1 MPSVRDL
8 IFISLLFSLTCG
20 SLAQLLFRDGGT
32 GWHLRTG
39 QIILAAHTVPRTD
52 PFSISTVGKPWYAWE
67 WLSDGAMGAAFNFAG
82 LYGISLLTSL
92 LVSGTFTLLYTMLR
106 RRGTGLFVSLVLVLL
121 TTGAATIHMFA
132 RPHVAS
138 WLLALAWLAIL
149 ESARQRNPRRL
160 LWLLPLML
168 LWVNLHAGFLLGF
181 VLLGCYWLEAIYAPQ
196 EANPFPPAWA
206 RWLGS
211 IGLGSVAATFANPY
225 GYNLHTHIYEY
236 LGSRFLMDHIQEF
249 QSPNFHGIPERC
261 FAALVL
267 LALLGLMLAR
277 TKLALRD
284 ALLLL
289 FAVYT
294 GLYASRNLPVSSI
307 LIAFVIGPIWSQALT
322 DASLNNLISRSPHG
336 PLARLAAWQTRMQ
349 ETDSRLRG
357 GAWILLALVIV
368 FWMTVHGGAL
378 GHALHMRAAFES
390 ARFPVQAVDF
400 LKSNDEREPVFS
412 TDQWGG
418 YLIYRL
424 YPEKVMVDDR
434 HDLYGVDFFKSYLK
448 ILHTEPGWTNTLDS
462 LHATRVLIPAQS
474 SLAGALEALP
484 EWKVEYRDS
493 TAVLFRKIGGNA
505 GSQ

>member
-8 IFISLLFSLTCG
+8 IFIALFFSLTCG

-39 QIILAAHTVPRTD
+39 QIILASHAVPRTD
-52 PFSISTVGKPWYAWE
+52 PFSVSNVGKAWYAWE
-67 WLSDGAMGAAFNFAG
+67 WLSDAAMGAAFNFAG

-92 LVSGTFTLLYTMLR
+92 VVAATFTLLYSLLR

-121 TTGAATIHMFA
+121 ATGAATIHMFA

-138 WLLALAWLAIL
+138 WLLVLVWLAIL
-149 ESARQRNPRRL
+149 ESARQRDSRRL
-160 LWLLPLML
+160 LWLLPVML

-181 VLLGCYWLEAIYAPQ
+181 VLLGCYWLEAIYARR
-196 EANPFPPAWA
+196 EANPFSPAWA
-206 RWLGS
+206 RWLAS
-211 IGLGSVAATFANPY
+211 IGLGSIAITFANPY
-225 GYNLHTHIYEY
+225 GYHLHAHIYEY
-236 LGSRFLMDHIQEF
+236 LGNRFLMDHIQEF

-277 TKLALRD
+277 TKLALGN

-289 FAVYT
+289 FGVYT

-307 LIAFVIGPIWSQALT
+307 LIALVIGPIWSQALS
-322 DASLNNLISRSPHG
+322 DASLDRLISRSPHG

-349 ETDSRLRG
+349 ETDSLLRG
-357 GAWILLALVIV
+357 GIWIVVVLLIA

-378 GHALHMRAAFES
+378 GNAMHMRAAFES

-400 LKSNDEREPVFS
+400 LKANDEGEPVFS

-418 YLIYRL
+418 YLIFRL
-424 YPEKVMVDDR
+424 YPEKVLVDDR
-434 HDLYGVDFFKSYLK
+434 HDLYGADFFKSYLR
-448 ILHTEPGWTNTLDS
+448 ILHVEPGWTAQLDS
-462 LHATRVLIPAQS
+462 FHAARVLVPAQS
-474 SLAGALEALP
+474 SLAGALEGLP
-484 EWKVEYRDS
+484 EWRVEYRDP
-493 TAVLFRKIGGNA
+493 TAVLFRKVSA
-505 GSQ
+505 ARP